1 MASFSTKKKK
11 SDARPEALA
20 EFHRG
25 DPRPYVQFPSQCY
38 CIHIVVFSLCTL
50 ISAYN
55 RFVATAPVEPVA
67 SARARA
73 RARATPASIKK
84 GERHKEGRAAVR
96 LHGAA
101 AKTSFKQHLTQAV
114 GDTIDL
120 TADSP
125 MAAEEEEPMGNFSAG
140 VPQLIF
146 SMASSSTK
154 KRSEPRPETRVE
166 FHRWCRV
173 ASASTKK
180 AERHKEGRAAIW
192 LHGAAAKTSFK
203 QHHTPAVADT
213 IDLTA
218 DSPMAAHRILSCRRA
233 AGRPYSRHCRP
244 RRRHASVSGPCR
256 FTADT
261 PPAANED
268 EEPPLNFDNFPEVPD
283 TLDFL
288 LGGSGDPRL
297 RG

>member
-1 MASFSTKKKK
+1 
-11 SDARPEALA
+11 
-20 EFHRG
+20 
-25 DPRPYVQFPSQCY
+25 
-38 CIHIVVFSLCTL
+38 L

-55 RFVATAPVEPVA
+55 RSVAAARAAPVA
-67 SARARA
+67 SVRAT
-73 RARATPASIKK
+73 ATPASIKK

-114 GDTIDL
+114 GATVDL

-125 MAAEEEEPMGNFSAG
+125 MAAEEEEPMG

-154 KRSEPRPETRVE
+154 KRSEPRPEARVE

-180 AERHKEGRAAIW
+180 AERHKEGRAAIR
-192 LHGAAAKTSFK
+192 LLGAAAKTSFK

-218 DSPMAAHRILSCRRA
+218 DSPMASEEEENIGNFLAGAPQVVHTVDIVDLA
-233 AGRPYSRHCRP
+233 ADMPPSPDR
-244 RRRHASVSGPCR
+244 VDL
-256 FTADT
+256 TADT
-261 PPAANED
+261 PPAAIED
-268 EEPPLNFDNFPEVPD
+268 EEPPLNFDNFPGVPN

-288 LGGSGDPRL
+288 FGGSGDARF
-297 RG
+297 RGFPFFLKG